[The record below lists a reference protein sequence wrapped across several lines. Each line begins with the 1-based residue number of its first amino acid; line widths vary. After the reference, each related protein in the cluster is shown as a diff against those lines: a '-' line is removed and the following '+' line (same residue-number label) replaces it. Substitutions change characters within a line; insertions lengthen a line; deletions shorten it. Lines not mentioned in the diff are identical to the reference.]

1 MYLRYVEREKMASK
15 TDGRTASPGI
25 DLHRG
30 FCTSRHGKVCDAGN
44 RNSGPWAPTGLLPC
58 RACMHARQM
67 VSSFSL
73 TLGLCK
79 GGGGGGLSDGDSRRA
94 RKKSLPPKSCVQIP
108 FTEAQFPNDGTPQD
122 PLALALGLPLPL
134 P

>member
-1 MYLRYVEREKMASK
+1 MPR
-15 TDGRTASPGI
+15 
-25 DLHRG
+25 
-30 FCTSRHGKVCDAGN
+30 
-44 RNSGPWAPTGLLPC
+44 
-58 RACMHARQM
+58 MHACAAN
-67 VSSFSL
+67 
-73 TLGLCK
+73 GLQLFFDV
-79 GGGGGGLSDGDSRRA
+79 GAVQGGGGLSDGDSRRA